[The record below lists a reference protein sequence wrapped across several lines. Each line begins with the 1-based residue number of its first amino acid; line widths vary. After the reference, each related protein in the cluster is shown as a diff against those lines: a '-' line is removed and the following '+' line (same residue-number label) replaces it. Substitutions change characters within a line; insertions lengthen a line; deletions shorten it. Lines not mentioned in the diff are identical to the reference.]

1 MSKKSVIRGLYI
13 LIFLTILLASFAC
26 VRPIYRALTE
36 NISHRAQ
43 TVRTM
48 LENRTG
54 LTFSYASLSPSILTV
69 FNIKGI
75 VLGSAADGKPLA
87 SIRRITLRYRLLK
100 LLRGDIDSAFKSL
113 VIDGI
118 TLEYDDEADRAIIEK
133 LASFVKTSN
142 AKGGARRTDFSRI
155 SVDLPFSLLIK
166 NVRIR
171 YRSAKAD
178 ASFTIRS
185 ADAVYNEASRSLGVN
200 VRGGADVV
208 LHSANGIRISGKYSL
223 SSSVRHGLNG
233 SSFVARFSNM
243 TGGDFSFGRLNF
255 RASYDDRVISVRTFQ
270 SAFPFMV
277 RASYG
282 IDSKKAE
289 ASFAAEHFTLS
300 SFITSRSRADIMQRI
315 GAVSLTARASA
326 EYDVEQKSLS
336 YTSGGSLFV
345 PETLVKGSLSV
356 RFDAAGTK
364 DEVSIPRLVASG
376 KNCDAEASLL
386 YRFNG
391 MRLSGTVD
399 ARRVALP
406 NGNELSTELY
416 FDPLDK
422 GFVCFAPEVRLGEKT
437 FTALEARVMP
447 NGNSVDYS
455 FELFD
460 YAHAEADSPG
470 SLRIDGSWLT
480 RTNYIQA
487 GININNFY
495 LDSAAEA
502 GAFFLTKNNSATLS
516 SFSPRLA
523 PYVFTGEFFVS
534 SDLKSVSYNAP
545 YALFVNTQK
554 ENEALFLS
562 FDGNE
567 SSLQVSQLNVVYKGD
582 TFSASA
588 EIDRAPDSSGSFFTF
603 DVQYKS
609 VPYHFTGNIMHN
621 FISVSGDYN
630 LAAEFRRYDNGS
642 MEGSFTMKNFPLHA
656 AGTIWTL
663 SAETGFAYT
672 EDEGFAVH
680 IARFESEDA
689 GGKFPFS
696 PRVFLSG
703 TVSKYGAIFDSVSY
717 TDSFSALTGSSQ
729 CTVNLREGRL
739 DSAHF
744 DMTMTNP
751 ISKESITAS
760 AEISNPDEA
769 PFSVE
774 MLKKNLYFNAR
785 VLCANIDLNRF
796 AAEQSENN
804 RMAASVSATGT
815 FENPYVI
822 VSVDD
827 ADVMFAGIPLSATGS
842 LILEERNLSV
852 NEMHIS
858 YGRFLVD
865 NVKAD
870 FSLESFTGSASAD
883 ITTRVLKKDV
893 KLPLLLKISDTVFSE
908 KKRYPAFFSATL
920 SSRGASGSLFVRPF
934 PFSLSFSYAEGKA
947 LISSSSSLGVSGI
960 ITDKGDIDLK
970 ISETRPFHCS
980 IGGKIETK
988 NLDIRISDV
997 SADLAALMSHVSN
1010 EFLTIYNGTLIGSA
1024 KITGLLSDPEF
1035 NAGFS
1040 VEQPDFSLTKVLPYH
1055 ITSERFFVL
1064 MDHNVMTIPS
1074 VTMDIRGSTFDVASS
1089 LYLDRWTFDRL
1100 EATVRTPPNKTVPAD
1115 LDVDMADFSGRAGV
1129 DLNLIL
1135 QDKIFDVTGKVYVED
1150 VKAKFRMAE
1159 LLGEREM
1166 NYIVPT
1172 RANVD
1177 VVFGPHVSLVF
1188 DPLLRCV
1195 FAPGDAIKVKFDQTD
1210 NSYSIDGDMHLRSGD
1225 IAYLNRSF
1233 YLRQGTIRFS
1243 DTDDRFNPRIT
1254 VKAETR
1260 ERDSNG
1266 SDIRIILSAEN
1277 QPLLDF
1283 NPQFSSIPAKSEA
1296 EIRTLLGQI
1305 VAADSG
1311 NMRDILIAT
1320 TDYAIQS
1327 TIGRAVEN
1335 KLRDWLKFDIF
1346 SIRTTV
1352 LQNTLRM
1359 GFSGDLTRRDLSAG
1373 NFLDNSTVYIGKY
1386 FGSVLYADA
1395 LMHLVYDKTRVD
1407 DSSTAQGITFQPEFG
1422 FELEAPFANIRWDMA
1437 PDITAMLNNVIV
1449 PSTSLTLSWRFSF

>member
-13 LIFLTILLASFAC
+13 FMFLTILLASFVC

-36 NISHRAQ
+36 NISRRAQ
-43 TVRTM
+43 TLRTM

-75 VLGSAADGKPLA
+75 VLSSAADEKPLA

-100 LLRGDIDSAFKSL
+100 LLRGDMDSAFKSL
-113 VIDGI
+113 VIDGL
-118 TLEYDDEADRAIIEK
+118 TLDYDDEADRAIIEK
-133 LASFVKTSN
+133 IVAFVKTSN
-142 AKGGARRTDFSRI
+142 AKGGAKRTDFSRI

-178 ASFTIRS
+178 ASFTIRA
-185 ADAVYNEASRSLGVN
+185 ADAVYSEASRSLGVS
-200 VRGGADVV
+200 VHGGADALLYGVNGMRV
-208 LHSANGIRISGKYSL
+208 SGTYTLSGSVHS
-223 SSSVRHGLNG
+223 GLNG
-233 SSFVARFSNM
+233 SSLVARFSNM
-243 TGGDFSFGRLNF
+243 TGGDFSFGRLSF
-255 RASYDDRVISVRTFQ
+255 RASYDDRVFSVRTFQ
-270 SAFPFMV
+270 SAFPFMMSV
-277 RASYG
+277 SYG

-289 ASFAAEHFTLS
+289 ASFASERFTLS
-300 SFITSRSRADIMQRI
+300 SFITSRSRTDLMRRI
-315 GAVSLTARASA
+315 GAVSLTAKGTA
-326 EYDVEQKSLS
+326 EYDAEQKSLS
-336 YTSGGSLFV
+336 YAGGASLFV
-345 PETLVKGSLSV
+345 PETLVSGSLSV
-356 RFDAAGTK
+356 RFDASGTK

-386 YRFNG
+386 YRFDG
-391 MRLSGTVD
+391 MRLSGSID
-399 ARRVALP
+399 ARRIALS
-406 NGNELSTELY
+406 NGKELSTELY
-416 FDPLDK
+416 FDPLDR
-422 GFVCFAPEVRLGEKT
+422 GFVCFAPEVHLGEKN
-437 FTALEARVMP
+437 FTALEAHVIP

-455 FELFD
+455 FEFFD

-470 SLRIDGSWLT
+470 SLRIDGSYLT
-480 RTNYIQA
+480 RTKYIQA

-495 LDSAAEA
+495 LDSAVET
-502 GAFFLTKNNSATLS
+502 GSFFFKEDSSAALS
-516 SFSPRLA
+516 SFVPRLA
-523 PYVFTGEFFVS
+523 PYVFTGEFFIS

-545 YALFVNTQK
+545 YALFVNTKK

-567 SSLQVSQLNVVYKGD
+567 SSLQVSQLNVVYEGD

-663 SAETGFAYT
+663 SADTGFAYT
-672 EDEGFAVH
+672 RDEGFAVH

-696 PRVFLSG
+696 PHLFLSG

-717 TDSFSALTGSSQ
+717 TDSFSSLTGSSQ
-729 CTVNLREGRL
+729 CTVNLRERRL

-751 ISKESITAS
+751 ISKESVTAS

-769 PFSVE
+769 PFSFA

-785 VLCANIDLNRF
+785 LLFGNIDLNRF

-804 RMAASVSATGT
+804 RMSASMSASGT
-815 FENPYVI
+815 IENPYVI
-822 VSVDD
+822 FSVDD
-827 ADVMFAGIPLSATGS
+827 ADVMFAGSALSATGT
-842 LILEERNLSV
+842 LVLEERNLSA
-852 NEMHIS
+852 NALRIS
-858 YGRFLVD
+858 YGGFLID
-865 NVKAD
+865 NVKTD
-870 FSLESFTGSASAD
+870 FSLSSFTGSVSAD
-883 ITTRVLKKDV
+883 ITARTAKKDV

-908 KKRYPAFFSATL
+908 KKRRPSFCSATL
-920 SSRGASGSLFVRPF
+920 SSPGASGSLFIKPF
-934 PFSLSFSYAEGKA
+934 PFSLSFSYAEGRT
-947 LISSSSSLGVSGI
+947 LISSSPSPGISGV
-960 ITDKGDIDLK
+960 ITDAGYIDLK
-970 ISETRPFHCS
+970 ISQTRAFHCS
-980 IGGKIETK
+980 IGGKIEAQK
-988 NLDIRISDV
+988 LDINVSDV
-997 SADLAALMSHVSN
+997 SLDLAALMSHIPNDIV
-1010 EFLTIYNGTLIGSA
+1010 TIYNGVLNGSLHIG
-1024 KITGLLSDPEF
+1024 GLLSDPEF
-1035 NAGFS
+1035 GGSFS
-1040 VEQPDFSLTKVLPYH
+1040 VEKPDFNFPKAIPSH
-1055 ITSERFFVL
+1055 ITQERFFL
-1064 MDHNVMTIPS
+1064 LLDHNEITLPP
-1074 VTMDIRGSTFDVASS
+1074 VTMDIQGSPLDVAGTI
-1089 LYLDRWTFDRL
+1089 YLDRWTFDRL
-1100 EATVRTPPNKTVPAD
+1100 DATVRTPPNKTAPAD
-1115 LDVDMADFSGRAGV
+1115 LDIDIADFNGKAGV
-1129 DLNLIL
+1129 DLRLIL

-1150 VKAKFRMAE
+1150 VKAKFRMAK
-1159 LLGEREM
+1159 LLGERGA
-1166 NYIVPT
+1166 NYMIPA
-1172 RANVD
+1172 RANVE
-1177 VVFGPHVSLVF
+1177 VVFGPHVNLVF

-1195 FAPGDAIKVKFDQTD
+1195 FAPGDSINVKADQTND
-1210 NSYSIDGDMHLRSGD
+1210 SFSIAGDMHLRSGD
-1225 IAYLNRSF
+1225 ISYLNRNF

-1243 DTDDRFNPRIT
+1243 DTDEQFNPRIT
-1254 VKAETR
+1254 VRAETR

-1266 SDIRIILSAEN
+1266 SDIRIILTAEN

-1311 NMRDILIAT
+1311 SMSDILIAT
-1320 TDYAIQS
+1320 TDYAFQS
-1327 TIGRAVEN
+1327 IIGRAVEN

-1359 GFSGDLTRRDLSAG
+1359 GFSGDLSRRDLSVG

-1395 LMHLVYDKTRVD
+1395 LMHLVYDKTRID
-1407 DSSTAQGITFQPEFG
+1407 DSTTVQGITFQPEFG
-1422 FELEAPFANIRWDMA
+1422 FELEAPFANIRWDLA
-1437 PDITAMLNNVIV
+1437 PNISAILNNVIV